1 MEVRT
6 SRLFKQQV
14 AELFR
19 YLKVTFG
26 KRIAVSVRDE
36 IKEQLLRL
44 KEFPQMGAVESQLE
58 GEPEVYRYLI
68 VRHNK
73 ILYTVEKILYTVEAD
88 HVFVYLLWDCRQEP
102 RSLWNLLKETE

>member
-44 KEFPQMGAVESQLE
+44 KVFPNMGAVESQLE
-58 GEPEVYRYLI
+58 GEPDEV
-68 VRHNK
+68 VRRINE
-73 ILYTVEKILYTVEAD
+73 LCAEAAGQGKTSRRHPLSTD
-88 HVFVYLLWDCRQEP
+88 SWQLPNPGLCSD
-102 RSLWNLLKETE
+102 

>member
-44 KEFPQMGAVESQLE
+44 KVFPNMGAVESQLE

-73 ILYTVEKILYTVEAD
+73 ILYTVETD

-102 RSLWNLLKETE
+102 CSLWNLLKESE

>member
-14 AELFR
+14 AELFCC
-19 YLKVTFG
+19 LKVTFG

-44 KEFPQMGAVESQLE
+44 KVFPNKGAVESQLE

-73 ILYTVEKILYTVEAD
+73 ILYTVETD

>member
-58 GEPEVYRYLI
+58 GEPDEPSDVGASDEE
-68 VRHNK
+68 
-73 ILYTVEKILYTVEAD
+73 TAD
-88 HVFVYLLWDCRQEP
+88 GDTTNEP
-102 RSLWNLLKETE
+102 AV